1 MSLFSITHLMSLIH
15 TLLGWVTNALQE
27 AISTIIDKPYTRG
40 SDMLQSIAKT
50 GRAVT
55 AEELLWISRDTAIKQ
70 DASAWH
76 VLNLKNILRQ
86 NQNIGIPMRENYV
99 NLPIANVVFNSS
111 SDTYTEKPE
120 PIFKSKLTSLNNME
134 FDRPFSGGD

>member
-1 MSLFSITHLMSLIH
+1 M
-15 TLLGWVTNALQE
+15 
-27 AISTIIDKPYTRG
+27 
-40 SDMLQSIAKT
+40 
-50 GRAVT
+50 
-55 AEELLWISRDTAIKQ
+55 RD
-70 DASAWH
+70 
-76 VLNLKNILRQ
+76 
-86 NQNIGIPMRENYV
+86 NYV